1 MLKKVGRTFILGA
14 CMATSVLRSQD
25 VHFSQ
30 YAETPVNVNPAL
42 IGVMY
47 DTRVIA
53 NYRSQWGSVAGANR
67 SFDTYGLTFEQ
78 AVGNKK
84 VNKRSYWAFGFNM
97 YRDIAGDARMGN
109 LSPNL
114 GLSYLTYLKNRQYKL
129 SMGMQG
135 GVNYRTVDINN
146 LRWDNQFTGYY
157 YDSNRPSG
165 EATPRSGVTSMD
177 FGGGI
182 NFNYAES
189 KRFLNSKDG
198 HKMDIGV
205 AAYHFGIPKNSFFNS
220 PERLYGRYVG
230 YANGEIAIK
239 TLKLFVAPSV
249 LYMRQGPSSEL
260 TLGMML
266 KYALV
271 DGTTYTDNRKSTI
284 ISLGSYYRVK
294 DAIVPSIAFARDK
307 WALGIAYDLNF
318 SQLTPASRVKGG
330 LEVMLRYN
338 VTPGYGRSV
347 DRTDTK
353 ASY

>member
-1 MLKKVGRTFILGA
+1 MFKNLSKALLLLSCVAVNVSQG
-14 CMATSVLRSQD
+14 QD

-30 YAETPVNVNPAL
+30 YVETPVNVNPAL

-47 DTRVIA
+47 DTRTIL
-53 NYRSQWGSVAGANR
+53 NYRSQWASVAGSGK

-78 AVGNKK
+78 AIGNKK
-84 VNKRSYWAFGFNM
+84 VTKRNYWAVGFNI
-97 YRDIAGDARMGN
+97 YRDVAGNAKLAN

-129 SMGMQG
+129 SLGMQSG
-135 GVNYRTVDINN
+135 LNYRTINMDN
-146 LRWDNQFTGYY
+146 LRWDNQFTGYT
-157 YDSNRPSG
+157 YDATRPSG
-165 EATPRSGVTSMD
+165 EATPRSAVTSID

-230 YANGEIAIK
+230 YVNGEIAIK
-239 TLKLFVAPSV
+239 NIRLFLVPSL
-249 LYMRQGPSSEL
+249 LYMRQGPSSEA
-260 TLGMML
+260 TLGFMF
-266 KYALV
+266 KYSLV
-271 DGTTYTDNRKSTI
+271 DQTTFTDNRKATL
-284 ISLGSYYRVK
+284 ISLGAYYRVK
-294 DAIVPSIAFARDK
+294 DAIVPSIAFTRAK

-318 SQLTPASRVKGG
+318 SQLTPASQVKGG

-353 ASY
+353 SSY